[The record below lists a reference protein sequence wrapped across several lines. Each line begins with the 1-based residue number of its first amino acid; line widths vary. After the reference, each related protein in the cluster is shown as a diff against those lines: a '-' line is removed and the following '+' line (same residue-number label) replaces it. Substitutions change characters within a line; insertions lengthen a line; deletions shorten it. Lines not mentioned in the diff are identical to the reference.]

1 MENNMQILALGLSC
15 FLNIVAAITSITT
28 IIKKVKQ
35 PNKIQ
40 NERLDKVEK
49 RLERYD
55 SLFQQDNK
63 RLTHI
68 EDGNRVTQRALLA
81 LLAHGIDGN
90 DIDAMKKAKAEL
102 TEYLIQG

>member
-1 MENNMQILALGLSC
+1 MENTIQILVLCLSC
-15 FLNIVAAITSITT
+15 FLNVVSAVGCITT
-28 IIKKVKQ
+28 IIKKVKR
-35 PNKIQ
+35 PNEIQ
-40 NERLDKVEK
+40 NNRLDKVEQK
-49 RLERYD
+49 LERYD
-55 SLFQQDNK
+55 TLFQQDNK

-102 TEYLIQG
+102 TDYLIQG

>member
-1 MENNMQILALGLSC
+1 MENSMQMLALVLSC
-15 FLNIVAAITSITT
+15 FLNIVAAITCITT

-35 PNKIQ
+35 PNEIQ
-40 NERLDKVEK
+40 NDRLNKVEEK
-49 RLERYD
+49 LERYD
-55 SLFQQDNK
+55 SLFKQDNK

-90 DIDAMKKAKAEL
+90 DIEAMKKAKAEL

>member
-1 MENNMQILALGLSC
+1 MENTIQILALCLSC
-15 FLNIVAAITSITT
+15 FLNVVAAVGCVTT

-35 PNKIQ
+35 PNEIQ
-40 NERLDKVEK
+40 NDRLDKVEQK
-49 RLERYD
+49 LERYD
-55 SLFQQDNK
+55 TLFQQDNK

-90 DIDAMKKAKAEL
+90 DIDAMRKAKAEL